1 MHKKLIILSSL
12 IAFSSNLNA
21 NELTE
26 EYSQLSRYVKI
37 NVDAE
42 YQQKNPLK
50 TIVSIRFPD
59 SIETVGQA
67 ATYALEQSGYVMPNS
82 KGLTSAV
89 KILVSRPLP
98 RIHRKF
104 EHITLENLLKTLAGE
119 AFVLL
124 VDPISRKVN
133 FVTTL
138 KSQGE
143 N

>member
-1 MHKKLIILSSL
+1 MRPNTLVFSTLFLISFTTQAIENNQE
-12 IAFSSNLNA
+12 F
-21 NELTE
+21 T
-26 EYSQLSRYVKI
+26 QLSRYVKI

-59 SIETVGQA
+59 SIKTVGQA
-67 ATYALEQSGYVMPNS
+67 TTYALEQSGYIMPNS
-82 KGLTSAV
+82 TGLTPAV
-89 KILVSRPLP
+89 KILISRPLP

-104 EHITLENLLKTLAGE
+104 QHITLENLLKTLAGE

-124 VDPISRKVN
+124 VDPISRKIN

-138 KSQGE
+138 DHKGE
-143 N
+143 Y

>member
-1 MHKKLIILSSL
+1 MQKRLITLTGILMTSFMTHS
-12 IAFSSNLNA
+12 A
-21 NELTE
+21 EPTQ

-82 KGLTSAV
+82 KGLTEATR
-89 KILVSRPLP
+89 ILVSRPLP
-98 RIHRKF
+98 RVHREFK
-104 EHITLENLLKTLAGE
+104 HVTLENILKTLAGE

-133 FVTTL
+133 FVTNL
-138 KSQGE
+138 ELESE
-143 N
+143 